1 VRDFLKL
8 LDNYYHPTTSPLEKK
23 FEKIRI
29 VLREKKE
36 NENHFE
42 KASRKNPT
50 TAFER
55 KKIGL
60 SVFDKGSIQRS
71 LKAKKKIPKK

>member
-1 VRDFLKL
+1 LK
-8 LDNYYHPTTSPLEKK
+8 KK

-36 NENHFE
+36 NE

-55 KKIGL
+55 KRIGL